1 MGNMHF
7 SEVELLKLFVS
18 LIIGGVIGAERE
30 YRSKSAGFR
39 TIILITLGS
48 TLFTIFSIQIGSAVS
63 ADRIAS
69 NIVTGIGFLG
79 AGVIFREGSRV
90 SGITTATTIWI
101 AAALGMG
108 VGGGYFLIC
117 IIATGLVLLVL
128 YGFTLL
134 ERYIDSASQTR
145 NYRIVCRYEN
155 ETLIHY
161 EDLFKK
167 YKLHAYRG
175 TQNKSADSIT
185 GNWIVYGPAR
195 NHEKVIAVLLKD
207 QRIREFDF

>member
-1 MGNMHF
+1 MHLT
-7 SEVELLKLFVS
+7 EIELLKLFVS

-48 TLFTIFSIQIGSAVS
+48 TLFTIFSMQIGMPNSP
-63 ADRIAS
+63 DRIAS

-108 VGGGYFLIC
+108 VGGGYFIIC
-117 IIATGLVLLVL
+117 IIATALVLIVL

-145 NYRIVCRYEN
+145 NYKIVCRYEN
-155 ETLIHY
+155 ETLLRY
-161 EDLFKK
+161 ELQFKEF
-167 YKLHAYRG
+167 KLHAYRG
-175 TQNKSADSIT
+175 KQSKEDNVIT

-195 NHEKVIAVLLKD
+195 NHEKLINELLKD
-207 QRIREFDF
+207 GRIKELDF

>member
-1 MGNMHF
+1 MHLT
-7 SEVELLKLFVS
+7 ELDLLKLFVS

-39 TIILITLGS
+39 TIILITMGS
-48 TLFTIFSIQIGSAVS
+48 TLFTIFSIQIGSAGS

-117 IIATGLVLLVL
+117 IITTGIVLLVL

-145 NYRIVCRYEN
+145 NYRIVCNYEN
-155 ETLIHY
+155 QTLLYY
-161 EDLFKK
+161 EEVFKNF
-167 YKLHAYRG
+167 KLHSYRG
-175 TQNKSADSIT
+175 KQTKEGNIIE
-185 GNWIVYGPAR
+185 GNWIVYGPER
-195 NHEKVIAVLLKD
+195 NHEKAINELLKD
-207 QRIREFDF
+207 QRITEFDF

>member
-1 MGNMHF
+1 MHLTQ
-7 SEVELLKLFVS
+7 VELLKLFVS
-18 LIIGGVIGAERE
+18 LVIGGVIGAERE

-48 TLFTIFSIQIGSAVS
+48 TLFTMLSIQIGSPNS
-63 ADRIAS
+63 PDRIAS

-90 SGITTATTIWI
+90 NGITTAATIWI

-108 VGGGYFLIC
+108 VGGGYYIIC
-117 IIATGLVLLVL
+117 IIAAALILLVL

-134 ERYIDSASQTR
+134 EKYIDSASQTR
-145 NYRIVCRYEN
+145 NYRIVCNYDNKTLLHYEN
-155 ETLIHY
+155 
-161 EDLFKK
+161 LFKK

-175 TQNKSADSIT
+175 KQSKESNLII
-185 GNWIVYGPAR
+185 GNWIVYGQAR
-195 NHEKVIAVLLKD
+195 NHEKVIHELLKD
-207 QRIREFDF
+207 EQIKELDF